1 MSVSGSSTITHHL
14 IEVPMNSI
22 RSKIVQ
28 EVADTIEERGGNL
41 TDLTTEELNHLR
53 RRLKP
58 WNDQR
63 IKVI

>member
-1 MSVSGSSTITHHL
+1 MTRHL
-14 IEVPMNSI
+14 MGVPMNSI

-28 EVADTIEERGGNL
+28 EAADTIEERGGNL

-63 IKVI
+63 IKVV